1 MKALA
6 VTAALFFLAVSGLVT
21 WLALDAD
28 SLGGQPH
35 VEMAIELPKTLPK
48 SSQPKSVRANTINGI
63 PVVRKSDNVDI
74 GRSVGAQDAS
84 AGQGQL
90 SDAAQDGS
98 SNGNKS
104 GAMAPVPINALV
116 ERSLFG
122 PLPKISEDGRQP
134 AIVYARPSSYTART
148 RPGEPA
154 KIAILI
160 TGLGLSSIATHE
172 VIHNLPGPVT
182 LAFSPYGHS
191 LQAWVRKAR
200 EMGHEVMMQVPFEP
214 YDYPDNDPGP
224 HTLLTSLS
232 PKENIKRLHWLM
244 SRFSGYIGL
253 TNAMGAKFM
262 SSGQA
267 LQPIMKEMK
276 NRGLIYFE
284 NGMTAR
290 SAAGQISQSFGMD
303 YGQAQVQI
311 DTIAEDQE
319 IQTGL
324 NRLEE
329 LALEQGISLGVASNL
344 PITIRSIREWSRTLK
359 DKGIV
364 LIPISAALNGLK
376 AS

>member
-6 VTAALFFLAVSGLVT
+6 VTAALFFLAVSGVIT

-35 VEMAIELPKTLPK
+35 VELAIEMPKVLPK
-48 SSQPKSVRANTINGI
+48 STQPQSVRANTINGI
-63 PVVRKSDNVDI
+63 PVVRKSDTVDI
-74 GRSVGAQDAS
+74 GQPMGNQDAS
-84 AGQGQL
+84 GAPGQMDDGAGGGI
-90 SDAAQDGS
+90 SVK
-98 SNGNKS
+98 GNS
-104 GAMAPVPINALV
+104 GEMAPVPIKALV

-224 HTLLTSLS
+224 HTLLTSLA
-232 PKENIKRLHWLM
+232 PAENIKRLHWLM

-262 SSGQA
+262 TSGQA
-267 LQPIMKEMK
+267 LQPIIKEMK
-276 NRGLIYFE
+276 SRGLIYFE
-284 NGMTAR
+284 NRTAAR
-290 SAAGQISQSFGMD
+290 SAAGQISQSVGMA

-311 DTIAEDQE
+311 DPIAEPQE
-319 IQTGL
+319 IQNGL

-329 LALEQGISLGVASNL
+329 LALEQGVSLGVASNL
-344 PITIRSIREWSRTLK
+344 PITVRSIRDWSRTLK